1 MHVWDGEVFIAND
14 NMWTFGPLPLVM
26 SSPLTE
32 PTSSPF
38 PSPSGIALMLERC
51 NWVDVYEFVPSLR
64 MTKRCHYYDTEEN
77 EFCTLGAWHPL
88 AAEKLLALRM
98 NHASDRD
105 VFERGVLRLK
115 GYSQVSCR

>member
-1 MHVWDGEVFIAND
+1 
-14 NMWTFGPLPLVM
+14 
-26 SSPLTE
+26 
-32 PTSSPF
+32 
-38 PSPSGIALMLERC
+38 MLEQC

-115 GYSQVSCR
+115 GYSQVGCR